1 MKYFLVHLFWNKV
14 HKIWVQLFRADKRR
28 WALFFLT
35 WTKEVF
41 NANHHQVHYWKWL
54 QQIETRLRSNI
65 LTYVLIQLWKK
76 AEVVVL
82 NDWKCCQFLL
92 LQWSSKYGYITN
104 DKLYISNQKNTNFK
118 ALSHKNNEH
127 V

>member
-35 WTKEVF
+35 CTKEVF